1 MGMGGVTSH
10 AHQLKNYD
18 YPQV

>member
-10 AHQLKNYD
+10 AHQLKKYD